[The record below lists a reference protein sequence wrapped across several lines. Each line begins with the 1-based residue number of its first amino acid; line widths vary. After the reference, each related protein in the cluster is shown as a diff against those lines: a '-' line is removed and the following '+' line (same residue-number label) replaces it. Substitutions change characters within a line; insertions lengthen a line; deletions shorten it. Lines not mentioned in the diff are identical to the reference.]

1 MPELG
6 LLRQIVARSLSG
18 AALDRALER
27 DRVLDRWLGEPGR
40 APGTGRFAA
49 AETVRAHPGLQDCLA
64 AELRRFP
71 ADVSGAPARLM
82 TRRLGGQDLL
92 IPAVAL
98 PAPKVELLPLR
109 DQEVERHPDWADTAH
124 VRLQHTLGRTIR
136 DEICYRAASLRVSP
150 GKVTIE
156 GGLTT
161 FGSALTAQDGLE
173 WELLDQAASCLASAG
188 RAAPLASGELGARL
202 AARRAIVSR
211 SPDYL
216 LDGTGRANALAVV
229 TLVVHP
235 SEDGYRAMFALRSQR
250 TGAHSYLFHL
260 IPAGMFQPEFG
271 GTVAEWD
278 IFHGVLKEY
287 LEEICGVELSAA
299 AAAQAGDPRY
309 FYDHPLARSLRA
321 AIAAGSVEFLTTGV
335 AISLYTL
342 RPEICTLLLVR
353 DPAWWRAQ
361 QPAITG
367 NWEYAPA
374 TGTVP
379 GISTVPPVGTA
390 PAGGP
395 PGAAWPSLRLDR
407 AEADFLHYFGA
418 VPGRWVPPGLAALWL
433 GVDAARARL

>member
-1 MPELG
+1 VPAEPEPSAPELAR
-6 LLRQIVARSLSG
+6 LRQIVTGSLGG

-27 DRVLDRWLGEPGR
+27 ERVLDHWLGARGR
-40 APGTGRFAA
+40 PAGTRRFVA

-64 AELRRFP
+64 TELRRFP
-71 ADVSGAPARLM
+71 ADVGGAPAELM

-92 IPAVAL
+92 IPVVAL
-98 PAPKVELLPLR
+98 PASTVELLPLR
-109 DQEVERHPDWADTAH
+109 DTEIERHPGWMDAAH
-124 VRLQHTLGRTIR
+124 VRLQRTLGRTIR
-136 DEICYRAASLRVSP
+136 DETCYRAASLRVSP
-150 GKVTIE
+150 GTVTIE

-161 FGSALTAQDGLE
+161 FGPALAVQEGLE
-173 WELLDQAASCLASAG
+173 WELLSQAAACLAASG
-188 RAAPLASGELGARL
+188 TAAPLASGELGARL
-202 AARRAIVSR
+202 AARRAIASR

-216 LDGTGRANALAVV
+216 LDGTGRASALAVV

-235 SEDGYRAMFALRSQR
+235 SEDGYRAMFALRSRR
-250 TGAHSYLFHL
+250 TGVHSYLFHL

-271 GTVAEWD
+271 NPQAEWD

-299 AAAQAGDPRY
+299 AAARAGGPRY
-309 FYDHPLARSLRA
+309 FYGHPLARSLRA
-321 AIAAGSVEFLTTGV
+321 AIAAGRVEFLITGV
-335 AISLYTL
+335 VISLYTL

-367 NWEYAPA
+367 NWEYATA
-374 TGTVP
+374 GTVP
-379 GISTVPPVGTA
+379 VP
-390 PAGGP
+390 GP
-395 PGAAWPSLRLDR
+395 PGAAWPSLRLDQ
-407 AEADFLHYFGA
+407 AEADFLRWFGA